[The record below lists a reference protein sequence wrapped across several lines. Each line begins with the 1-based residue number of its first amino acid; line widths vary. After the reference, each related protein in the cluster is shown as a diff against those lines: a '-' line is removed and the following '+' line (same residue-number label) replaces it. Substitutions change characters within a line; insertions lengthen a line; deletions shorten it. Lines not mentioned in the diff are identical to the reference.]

1 MRHRPLISLEK
12 LTYNER
18 RIIDLLRSRGAAS
31 RAELARDLNVSA
43 PTLTRL
49 TANLIEK
56 GILEAAPGK
65 AQGRSVGQP
74 SKALRINAE
83 HLYTA
88 GIYFDP
94 DSIHCCL
101 ANLMGKM
108 LAQRRYDV
116 GDRSFAAIMRD
127 IGTITRE
134 IRAEAGIGN
143 DRLIGYGLSYPGQ
156 YTVDPNYAVRIQQ
169 FRSWPEINIG
179 RDLAPYFDGPVHRFN
194 DAKAI
199 CLAELFYGACR
210 TYRNIAFVWL
220 SYGIGGAVVL
230 ERQLYMGQSRNAAEF
245 GGLFPHSQPRPSG
258 QDLLDTLNV
267 AGLNLSRL
275 SDIGEQHRNLPV
287 TIEWKERAA
296 EQLRWLCLVISRML
310 DVEAIVIG
318 GTLPP
323 WLLGGLVERLQAA
336 ETLGEDFH
344 LNKPDIRLSQFSAT
358 PQLGASAIPIYHAM
372 HPTGYDGPVIKGW

>member
-1 MRHRPLISLEK
+1 MVQLEK
-12 LTYNER
+12 FTYNER
-18 RIIDLLRSRGAAS
+18 RIIDLLRSQGDAS

-49 TANLIEK
+49 TANLIDK
-56 GILEAAPGK
+56 GILEVAPEK
-65 AQGRSVGQP
+65 ARERTVGQP
-74 SKALRINAE
+74 SKSLRINAE
-83 HLYTA
+83 RLYTI

-101 ANLMGKM
+101 ANLVGDM
-108 LAQRRYDV
+108 LQQHRYGV
-116 GDRSFAAIMRD
+116 GDRSFSAIMTDVAR
-127 IGTITRE
+127 ITRE
-134 IRAEAGIGN
+134 IREETRIDA

-156 YTVDPNYAVRIQQ
+156 YTVDPNYAVRIAQ

-194 DAKAI
+194 DAKAT
-199 CLAELFYGACR
+199 CLAELFYGACK

-230 ERQLYMGQSRNAAEF
+230 ERQLYMGQSLNAAEF
-245 GGLFPHSQPRPSG
+245 GGIFPRSRPRPSG
-258 QDLLDTLNV
+258 QDLLDTLNA
-267 AGLNLSRL
+267 AGLDLSRL
-275 SDIGEQHRNLPV
+275 SDISEEHRHLPV
-287 TIEWKERAA
+287 TREWTERAA
-296 EQLRWLCLVISRML
+296 DQLRWLCLVITRML
-310 DVEAIVIG
+310 DLEAIVIG

-323 WLLGGLVERLQAA
+323 WLLAGLVERLQQA
-336 ETLGEDFH
+336 ETLGEDFF